1 MDIYTNFNAEEY
13 KAEVLSVTRDDL
25 IVSMC
30 DLQYNLSNSLDKKYI
45 CHKRAVWCLKKTLI
59 LMLISSLILIIA

>member
-1 MDIYTNFNAEEY
+1 VDIYTNFNAEEY

-30 DLQYNLSNSLDKKYI
+30 DLQYNLSNSLDKK
-45 CHKRAVWCLKKTLI
+45 
-59 LMLISSLILIIA
+59 